1 MRLQLIAFNLGSLGF
16 LTNHFYQ
23 NYIRDLK
30 GVIYGRES
38 LDQCSMDT
46 DEGMA
51 VSLLPTEH
59 GPSTANLD
67 MSCCTRQ
74 LAVPLLFYPASSA
87 SICCTA
93 TAVSSWPRDCWTQN
107 CTSACCQLPPLR
119 THWQCKVDSEDSG
132 L

>member
-46 DEGMA
+46 EEGMA
-51 VSLLPTEH
+51 VSLLPTGH
-59 GPSTANLD
+59 GPPTADLD
-67 MSCCTRQ
+67 MSRCTRQ
-74 LAVPLLFYPASSA
+74 LVVPLPFRPISST
-87 SICCTA
+87 SF
-93 TAVSSWPRDCWTQN
+93 AVQPQP
-107 CTSACCQLPPLR
+107 SACGQGIAAPRIAHVAAVGCHR
-119 THWQCKVDSEDSG
+119 
-132 L
+132 